1 MGNATETR
9 GEIMSIKNATET
21 RGEIMSIKKV

>member
-9 GEIMSIKNATET
+9 GEIMSIKNVTET